1 MLSCLGGALLFRS
14 PTTCQRVRPVV
25 FTNTTWLAG
34 HIQRLHILQ
43 ASHWFAPLG
52 NGLWSGLGRDEEF
65 NAVLSATE
73 RAANHS
79 VLRSCTATRCHP
91 FLPFPV
97 GCTHGYG
104 CFSPPGCKRCSRGP
118 MVPWSAASSRR
129 LLHRYAVPFPSAVPR
144 GFHPRLR
151 LFQPSG
157 LQAVPAKTGEAMECG
172 EFSPLSA
179 GDLSPSAHCGVR
191 IGRCICARASGN
203 AVELPLSL
211 QHSTATS
218 RLRKAVTSHRT
229 P

>member
-104 CFSPPGCKRCSRGP
+104 CFCKRCSRGP

-129 LLHRYAVPFPSAVPR
+129 FPQATRRRLLTVAFEWQVHLCSRQWQR
-144 GFHPRLR
+144 GRT
-151 LFQPSG
+151 S
-157 LQAVPAKTGEAMECG
+157 T
-172 EFSPLSA
+172 
-179 GDLSPSAHCGVR
+179 
-191 IGRCICARASGN
+191 
-203 AVELPLSL
+203 LPM
-211 QHSTATS
+211 HSTATS